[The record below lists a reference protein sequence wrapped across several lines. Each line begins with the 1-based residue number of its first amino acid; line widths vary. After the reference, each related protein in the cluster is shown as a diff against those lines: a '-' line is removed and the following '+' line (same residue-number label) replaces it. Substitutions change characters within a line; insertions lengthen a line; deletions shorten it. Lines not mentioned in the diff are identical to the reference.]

1 MKFHFEFLQENLAS
15 TRLEVDRLKQLLVLM
30 HQASNESLT
39 LLKQQ
44 MHTLKDNTSRGKRDF
59 QIEMDQLLNYLEILN
74 IEKRNN
80 ERELVQRL
88 TVDHELEMNDL
99 KTSLYVKDDE
109 IQTLKSELQL
119 MELAN
124 NVINEKF
131 NKEKEMW
138 EKRHQELVAK
148 VKDLEKKLSHNVSE
162 REMAVKKIKDE
173 MKSENKNEIES
184 LRCKFKLMT
193 SMERSPSE
201 MSLEKIERDVIDISN
216 HEQIVSQMKE
226 DFEADKEKA
235 VRMAVERI
243 KMLMETSSGSP
254 SKSLNQETF
263 RRILDEKDRQ
273 LDQMRER
280 AEVLSK
286 SNIRFQETIRSLTD
300 VEINDSQMIECRDK
314 LELVQKEKVR
324 LERELDKERSK
335 RVKLNISL
343 QQRGGVTINS
353 CSKDD
358 LVFVVWDSVHELYSI
373 VQVSAFKI

>member
-1 MKFHFEFLQENLAS
+1 MY
-15 TRLEVDRLKQLLVLM
+15 
-30 HQASNESLT
+30 QASSESLT

-44 MHTLKDNTSRGKRDF
+44 IKSLKDDTEGEKQQLQTELDKLMHNFEIMR
-59 QIEMDQLLNYLEILN
+59 IETKNH
-74 IEKRNN
+74 

-99 KTSLYVKDDE
+99 KKSLYVKDDE
-109 IQTLKSELQL
+109 IQTLKSELES
-119 MELAN
+119 MESAN
-124 NVINEKF
+124 ETLNGKLG
-131 NKEKEMW
+131 KEKEVW
-138 EKRHQELVAK
+138 EKRQQELVQK
-148 VKDLEKKLSHNVSE
+148 IQDLEKKLSHSASE

-201 MSLEKIERDVIDISN
+201 MSLEKIERDVIDISY

-226 DFEADKEKA
+226 DFEAEKDKA
-235 VRMAVERI
+235 VRLAVERI
-243 KMLMETSSGSP
+243 KMLMETGSIGSP
-254 SKSLNQETF
+254 SKSLNQDTF
-263 RRILDEKDRQ
+263 RRILDEKERQ

-286 SNIRFQETIRSLTD
+286 SNVRFQETIQSLTD
-300 VEINDSQMIECRDK
+300 VEVNESQMIECRAK
-314 LELVQKEKVR
+314 LELVQREKVK

-335 RVKLNISL
+335 RVKLNLAL

-353 CSKDD
+353 CLKDD
-358 LVFVVWDSVHELYSI
+358 LVVVVWNTVHELYTI
-373 VQVSAFKI
+373 VQVSDFKTSGGNSY

>member
-1 MKFHFEFLQENLAS
+1 MAT
-15 TRLEVDRLKQLLVLM
+15 TRLEVERLKQLLVLM
-30 HQASNESLT
+30 YRASSESLT

-44 MHTLKDNTSRGKRDF
+44 IKSLKDDTEGEKQELQTELDKLMHNFDF
-59 QIEMDQLLNYLEILN
+59 MRIETKNH
-74 IEKRNN
+74 

-99 KTSLYVKDDE
+99 KKSLYVKDDE
-109 IQTLKSELQL
+109 IQTLKSELES
-119 MELAN
+119 MESAKEALDG
-124 NVINEKF
+124 KLG
-131 NKEKEMW
+131 KEKEVW
-138 EKRHQELVAK
+138 EKRQQELMQK
-148 VKDLEKKLSHNVSE
+148 IQDLEKKLSHNASE

-201 MSLEKIERDVIDISN
+201 MSLEKIERDVIDISY

-226 DFEADKEKA
+226 DFEAEKDKA
-235 VRMAVERI
+235 VRLAVERI
-243 KMLMETSSGSP
+243 KMLMETGSIGSP
-254 SKSLNQETF
+254 SKSLNQDTF
-263 RRILDEKDRQ
+263 RRILDEKERQ

-286 SNIRFQETIRSLTD
+286 ANIRFQETIRSLTD
-300 VEINDSQMIECRDK
+300 VEVNESQMIECRAK
-314 LELVQKEKVR
+314 LELVQREKVK

-335 RVKLNISL
+335 RVKLNLAL

-353 CSKDD
+353 CLKDD
-358 LVFVVWDSVHELYSI
+358 LVVVVWNTVHELYTI
-373 VQVSAFKI
+373 VQVSDFKTSE